1 MPGTSKVGLDT
12 RNLAL
17 SEGTGVAG
25 YGRMLARA
33 YAELGFTPEFLRAEP
48 ADAGRLRRLRRA
60 LAPSARLS
68 PAFSAPD
75 IFRTAQVH
83 FNLYG
88 RALPLRCEHPPR
100 LMHWT
105 YPLPLYLKGSVNI
118 VTIHDLIP
126 LRHPELTGIDA
137 RRMRRLL
144 REVVP
149 RADAIVTVS
158 ETVRAEIITELG
170 VAPKRVFNLY
180 QAVDVAGGEAG
191 EAICPKGSFL
201 VIGAVEKRKNIARL
215 VAAHAA
221 SGVVNRLVVI
231 GPGGDAPPGVLR
243 VPYAKRADLLRAM
256 ASARAILFPSLA
268 EGFGLPMAE
277 GFALGVPVMTS
288 RGGATEEVAG
298 GAALLVDPL
307 DVAEMAAAI
316 ARLAWDDAL
325 CARLRVAGLARGPA
339 FGLEAFTSRLGAF
352 LGQVLPNPA
361 KN

>member
-1 MPGTSKVGLDT
+1 M
-12 RNLAL
+12 
-17 SEGTGVAG
+17 
-25 YGRMLARA
+25 
-33 YAELGFTPEFLRAEP
+33 
-48 ADAGRLRRLRRA
+48 
-60 LAPSARLS
+60 
-68 PAFSAPD
+68 PD

-231 GPGGDAPPGVLR
+231 GPERPGDFIPVPRRGIWPADGRGVRAGRAGDDLARRGDGGGGRRCRAAGGPAGCGGD
-243 VPYAKRADLLRAM
+243 
-256 ASARAILFPSLA
+256 
-268 EGFGLPMAE
+268 
-277 GFALGVPVMTS
+277 
-288 RGGATEEVAG
+288 GGG
-298 GAALLVDPL
+298 H
-307 DVAEMAAAI
+307 
-316 ARLAWDDAL
+316 RS
-325 CARLRVAGLARGPA
+325 AGLG
-339 FGLEAFTSRLGAF
+339 
-352 LGQVLPNPA
+352 
-361 KN
+361 